1 MACPLLWRGGDQPQF
16 VVTEKLLVGQE
27 VSQMLRGKKV
37 IVIGERDGIPSPAI
51 EECLKTVDV
60 KPVFSLTQCYV

>member
-1 MACPLLWRGGDQPQF
+1 
-16 VVTEKLLVGQE
+16 
-27 VSQMLRGKKV
+27 MLRGKKV